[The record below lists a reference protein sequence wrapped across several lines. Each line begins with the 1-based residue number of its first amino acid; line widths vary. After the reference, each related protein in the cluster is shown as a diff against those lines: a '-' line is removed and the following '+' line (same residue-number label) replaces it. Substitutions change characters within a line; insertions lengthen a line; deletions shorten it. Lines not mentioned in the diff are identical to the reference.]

1 MRIVVDSNILFSAL
15 IKNGGMRKLLFEI
28 EEDLLTPDIVFV
40 EIEKYKEELIEKS
53 GLSWEELQTALHLIL
68 RRVSVIA
75 DDQLVAF
82 QQEAW
87 ELVKEHSPED
97 VLFIACALAFEKSIL
112 WSDDKKLK
120 RQNKIIVLNT
130 QEIVEKFRL

>member
-1 MRIVVDSNILFSAL
+1 
-15 IKNGGMRKLLFEI
+15 MRKLLFEI